1 MESEVATIQIKIDD
15 KTGEYFIEYIRLDKV
30 NYSGIWQKTNSLSKD
45 DVNKIYKLLEE
56 NTDLQTI
63 DDWLKRRHY

>member
-1 MESEVATIQIKIDD
+1 MESEVATIQIKIND
-15 KTGEYFIEYIRLDKV
+15 KTGEYFIEYIRLDKA
-30 NYSGIWQKTNSLSKD
+30 NYSGIWQETNPLSKD